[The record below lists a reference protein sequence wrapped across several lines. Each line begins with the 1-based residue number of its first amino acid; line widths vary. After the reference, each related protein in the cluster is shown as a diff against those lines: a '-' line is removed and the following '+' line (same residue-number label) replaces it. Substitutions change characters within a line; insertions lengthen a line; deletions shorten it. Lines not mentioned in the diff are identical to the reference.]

1 MQSSHQL
8 KWRLLLVFKWRL
20 WDLTRFNKPY
30 SIASYCVSPLIWVF
44 PLLYWNF
51 LPVFQLVANVL
62 LLAAMVRSLGHVGG
76 LPCMLTTQHTG
87 LILGWDRHPK
97 CLSHMSP
104 ICTLGWQFPHPLLF
118 QYPRIFNFSPHP
130 NWVNYLYCSSLV
142 QVPEIPKSTCA
153 RQSWNSRLLTNPSPS
168 PFDR

>member
-1 MQSSHQL
+1 MCVTINL
-8 KWRLLLVFKWRL
+8 
-20 WDLTRFNKPY
+20 
-30 SIASYCVSPLIWVF
+30 SISFAVLEF
-44 PLLYWNF
+44 PTSLSIS
-51 LPVFQLVANVL
+51 NVL

-97 CLSHMSP
+97 CLPHISP

-130 NWVNYLYCSSLV
+130 NWVNYTCIAPPWFKYLKFPNLPVPDNPGTAGYLQIPPPPPLTDSVKLRDCVNQRWRFNLCSS
-142 QVPEIPKSTCA
+142 S
-153 RQSWNSRLLTNPSPS
+153 
-168 PFDR
+168 